1 MIDSGASL
9 KDVDGWHQMRFGKK
23 ITKSVF
29 YRLKENYKTL
39 LAETDDKTTNKYTR
53 KAEKDLEPFEEH
65 LKLKICE
72 KTESAGSFKWT
83 YVLLQSLAQTE
94 RMKEPFNQCDEI
106 QKMCFTNRYWKK
118 FLKRKNLNFSTRKS
132 DQKHFSATELKN
144 FRLILD
150 RKLMFYPVNTILN
163 MDETGVQYLETRGR
177 IICESGKK

>member
-1 MIDSGASL
+1 MDKTKVKKHLHLKSSEKKYVAQMIASGASL

-29 YRLKENYKTL
+29 YRLKQNYKIL
-39 LAETDDKTTNKYTR
+39 LAETDEKTTNKYTR

-106 QKMCFTNRYWKK
+106 QKMCFTSRYWTK
-118 FLKRKNLNFSTRKS
+118 FLKRKNLK
-132 DQKHFSATELKN
+132 A
-144 FRLILD
+144 
-150 RKLMFYPVNTILN
+150 
-163 MDETGVQYLETRGR
+163 
-177 IICESGKK
+177 

>member
-1 MIDSGASL
+1 MDKTKVKKHLHLKSSEKKYVAQMIDSGASL

-94 RMKEPFNQCDEI
+94 RMKEPFN
-106 QKMCFTNRYWKK
+106 
-118 FLKRKNLNFSTRKS
+118 LNERLELACSI
-132 DQKHFSATELKN
+132 TEA
-144 FRLILD
+144 
-150 RKLMFYPVNTILN
+150 
-163 MDETGVQYLETRGR
+163 
-177 IICESGKK
+177 